1 MIENTEAGLYCRDAD
16 FYIDPWKP
24 VRRAVITHAHA
35 DHARRGCGTYLVT
48 PECGRL
54 LQARLG
60 GAIRI
65 QELPYGAPLAL
76 DDIRLSLHPAG
87 HILGSAQVR
96 MERNGE
102 VWVVTGD
109 FKRQP
114 DPTCAPFEPLRCHTL
129 VTEATFGLPVFAWPP
144 PDGVMADLN
153 GWWRDNSECGKPS
166 ILFAY
171 ALGKAQRIAAKVDAG
186 IGPIFTHGA
195 VESIMNAYRQAGVDL
210 PPTLPVPEA
219 RKPGDVSGAL
229 VIAPPS
235 AEGSPWMRRF
245 AGASR
250 AFASGWMQIR
260 GNRRRRAVDRGF
272 VISDHADWN
281 GLLDTIT
288 ASGAEKVRVTHGFTE
303 ELVQYLHEKG
313 LAAEALRTVFS
324 GETEE

>member
-1 MIENTEAGLYCRDAD
+1 MIENTEAGLYCRGAD
-16 FYIDPWKP
+16 FYIDPWKA
-24 VRRAVITHAHA
+24 VDRAVITHAHA
-35 DHARRGCGTYLVT
+35 DHARPGCGAYLAT
-48 PECGRL
+48 PECARL
-54 LQARLG
+54 LRVRLG

-76 DDIRLSLHPAG
+76 DGIRLSLHPAG

-114 DPTCAPFEPLRCHTL
+114 DVTCAPFEPLRCNTL
-129 VTEATFGLPVFAWPP
+129 VTESTFGLPVFAWPP
-144 PDGVMADLN
+144 PGEVMADLN
-153 GWWRDNSECGKPS
+153 GWWRGNAECGKPS
-166 ILFAY
+166 VLFAY

-219 RKPGDVSGAL
+219 RKPGDVSGSL
-229 VIAPPS
+229 LIAPPT

-250 AFASGWMQIR
+250 AFASGWMHIR

-272 VISDHADWN
+272 VISDHADWKD
-281 GLLDTIT
+281 LLDTIA
-288 ASGAEKVRVTHGFTE
+288 ASSAEKAYVTHGFTE
-303 ELVQYLHEKG
+303 ELVQYLREKG

-324 GETEE
+324 GEAEE